1 MSPSSLRDVMRGAAA
16 ALVLSLIAAATAWAA
31 DGIEKIRIQISHSEV
46 VQSAEEVRTVAIADP
61 DVADAAVGSART
73 VVVTAKKE
81 GSTNL
86 VVYNEGGRYKV
97 YEVEV
102 FVPNG
107 EKQVLLRCH
116 VAEVT
121 RNGLLELGLDAI
133 VGGHTYNK
141 NVDGIMSGSLLGS
154 KLVSG
159 EYSSLDPSKTLSY
172 DPSTDIV
179 LRYFRNDGNLG
190 IQALIKALEEKGDV
204 RTLANP
210 ALLAKSGEKAS
221 FLSGGEF
228 AYQIISGSGLGA
240 APAIAFKEFGVRVE
254 FTPMVLPSGE
264 IRLKI
269 EPEVS
274 EPDWSRSVFGVPPLS
289 TRKASTTVTMNSG
302 EYLVI
307 GGLKQSDRNKV
318 IRRVP
323 VLGYIPILGWLFT
336 YSRDETTEKQLMIVV
351 SPEIAENL
359 TRMPVLPTDTPPD
372 VKKR

>member
-1 MSPSSLRDVMRGAAA
+1 MSPSNLRDAMRGAAV
-16 ALVLSLIAAATAWAA
+16 ALVLSLLAAAAAWAA
-31 DGIEKIRIQISHSEV
+31 DGVEKIRIQISHSEV
-46 VQSAEEVRTVAIADP
+46 VPSGEEVRTVAIADP
-61 DVADAAVGSART
+61 DIADAAVGSSRT

-107 EKQVLLRCH
+107 EKQVLLHCN

-121 RNGLLELGLDAI
+121 ATGLRELGLDAI

-141 NVDGIMSGSLLGS
+141 NIDGIMGGSVLGG
-154 KLVSG
+154 KLVQG
-159 EYSSLDPSKTLSY
+159 EYSFLDPSKTLTY
-172 DPSTDIV
+172 DPTTDIV

-190 IQALIKALEEKGDV
+190 LQAAIKALEEKGDV

-228 AYQIISGSGLGA
+228 AYQIISGAGLGA

-254 FTPMVLPSGE
+254 FTPTVLPNGQ
-264 IRLKI
+264 IRLKV

-274 EPDWSRSVFGVPPLS
+274 EPDWSRSVFGVPPLT
-289 TRKASTTVTMNSG
+289 TRRAMTTVTMNSG
-302 EYLVI
+302 EFLVI

-318 IRRVP
+318 VRRVP
-323 VLGYIPILGWLFT
+323 ILGYIPVLGWLFT
-336 YSRDETTEKQLMIVV
+336 YSRDETTEKHLLIVV
-351 SPEIAENL
+351 SPEIAAGL
-359 TRMPVLPTDTPPD
+359 TTMPSLPTDKP
-372 VKKR
+372 VQAR